1 MKSSLVRLT
10 VVAALALAATSARA
24 TNGMRMI
31 GFGPVQDAMG
41 GASVAAPLDAATIV
55 TNPAG
60 LSALQRRTD
69 LSGSFFNPSVKY
81 DASGAAS
88 GSSMSSDRGASYI
101 PTLGLV
107 LPSTDELT
115 VGLAAVGVSGMGV
128 DYPADLYG
136 GKTFTSYMN
145 MRIAPAASYRLA
157 KGLSVGASVNLMYA
171 TMKYEVAGGMGMLP
185 RATQGAF
192 GYGATVGLAYSP
204 VDAVTLGLAYE
215 TKSSFQ
221 SFEWNIPSHSIFD
234 PGSGTMVTVPGGK
247 EKLDFDQPQMV
258 TLGAAVRPFEM
269 LLVAADVEWIDW
281 SQTNGA
287 NKPEFTTNPQV
298 TGAQAWNMSW
308 TDQWV
313 LKVGAEVAATQ
324 SLKLRAGYN
333 YGKMPLDKSRAF
345 ENIAFPAVAE
355 HHFTAGAGYA
365 FGDLTVNVAA
375 MYVPTAKLSGSNPAQ
390 GISAYTTEM
399 SQVAFDLG
407 VAYRF

>member
-1 MKSSLVRLT
+1 MKSILRLT
-10 VVAALALAATSARA
+10 AAAALALAATRAGA

-31 GFGPVQDAMG
+31 GFGPVQNAMG

-55 TNPAG
+55 SNPAG
-60 LSALQRRTD
+60 LSALDRRAD
-69 LSGSFFNPSVKY
+69 LSGTYFNPTVKY
-81 DASGAAS
+81 DASGFAS
-88 GSSMSSDRGASYI
+88 GNTMSSDRGASYI
-101 PTLGLV
+101 PTLGV
-107 LPSTDELT
+107 VMPSNEQLT

-128 DYPADLYG
+128 DYPVDLYG

-157 KGLSVGASVNLMYA
+157 KGLSVGAAVNLMYA

-185 RATQGAF
+185 RDTQGAF
-192 GYGATVGLAYSP
+192 GYGATLGLSYSP
-204 VDAVTLGLAYE
+204 VEMVTLGLAYE

-221 SFEWNIPSHSIFD
+221 SFEWNIPSHQVLD
-234 PGSGTMVTVPGGK
+234 PSSGNMVTVPGGK

-258 TLGAAVRPFEM
+258 TLGAAVRPLEM
-269 LLVAADVEWIDW
+269 LLVAADVEWINW

-287 NKPEFTTNPQV
+287 NKPEFTTNPQL
-298 TGAQAWNMSW
+298 TGAQTWNMNWS
-308 TDQWV
+308 DQWV
-313 LKVGAEVAATQ
+313 VKVGAELAATK

-333 YGKMPLDKSRAF
+333 YGKTPLDASRAF

-355 HHFTAGAGYA
+355 HHITAGAGYA

-375 MYVPTAKLSGSNPAQ
+375 MYVPEAKLSGSNPLQ
-390 GISAYTTEM
+390 GIATYTTKM

-407 VAYRF
+407 ASYRF